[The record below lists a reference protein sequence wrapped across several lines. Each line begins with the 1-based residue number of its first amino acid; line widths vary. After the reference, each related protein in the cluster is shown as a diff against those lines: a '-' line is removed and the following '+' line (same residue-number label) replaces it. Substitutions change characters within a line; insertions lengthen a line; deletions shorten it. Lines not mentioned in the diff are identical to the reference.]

1 MWVILFLLSFCSL
14 PCGGQRATIG
24 ARAAMTD
31 RYSNLDSDGSFE
43 AEYSEDYQD
52 DDAGYGAQEN
62 DFVPDQNYKEDAKL
76 DYKTVVI
83 LAQKTFR
90 PRDFIRNYDSKNPGD
105 ESKWELRNGGIA
117 SLSFADGSLRLESG
131 NREDFK
137 EVIRQMNQK
146 GSATGNKAEKP
157 EYTDYIKSIKII
169 DMTSNWEEACVMEF
183 KTIPAFQDDFNYS
196 KSGNVIHTFLQGKL
210 SSKPKNF
217 DILQRTITKGNVAL
231 EKQFPG
237 ATHTNLES
245 TIIPFGD
252 DHNLVP
258 FNGVIHA
265 FHNLAQPENK
275 KIKAPIAS
283 LGSGAKNV
291 IELTKSQTD
300 AALEAARKELGNTVS
315 RGDVTNNFRVTIA
328 AQPNSIREAQHQ
340 KWKDTKKA
348 EGKEWRG
355 FADAF
360 NVLPKGTEADRASF
374 MENHY
379 DFSCK
384 FVIEYLKQ
392 T

>member
-1 MWVILFLLSFCSL
+1 
-14 PCGGQRATIG
+14 
-24 ARAAMTD
+24 MTD

-169 DMTSNWEEACVMEF
+169 DMTSNWEKACVMEF